1 MTVGFR
7 VWLCLSCGKEWKIPR
22 DVSYPWFTCNCGS
35 TEFQLKTVM
44 DAMTKRIG
52 EEVMDAIIKK
62 MESVITEKVREEVRR
77 SIRVRRPR
85 RRG

>member
-1 MTVGFR
+1 MVDFR
-7 VWLCLSCGKEWKIPR
+7 VWLCLSCGKEWQIPR
-22 DVSYPWFTCNCGS
+22 EVSYPGFTCSCGS
-35 TEFQLKTVM
+35 TDFQLKTVM
-44 DAMTKRIG
+44 DAMAERIG

-77 SIRVRRPR
+77 IRARRPR